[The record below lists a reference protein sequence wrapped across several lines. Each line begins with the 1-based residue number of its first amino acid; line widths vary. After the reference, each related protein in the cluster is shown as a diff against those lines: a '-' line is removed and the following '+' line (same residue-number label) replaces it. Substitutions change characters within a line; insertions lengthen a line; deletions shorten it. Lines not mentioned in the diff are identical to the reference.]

1 MAVAFDALGPSGT
14 GQIAGI
20 NPPGVA
26 LTWSH
31 TCTGTNLLL
40 VVGVNCTVNPD
51 TGLST
56 TATYNAVSMTSLGV
70 VHSGGSTS
78 GYVQFF
84 YLINPASGANNV
96 VVTAAG
102 STGGSVDYGGGSIS
116 FTGVHQ
122 TTPLGSPFTNTANG
136 TSVSVNVTGTTAG
149 NMVVDTACAGTSMT
163 SVGGSQ
169 TQRVHANTGSGA
181 AANQL
186 GMSTAA
192 AGGTVTMTWNGGADF
207 WGIIA
212 AEVLAAGGAA
222 VTATSS
228 PLFALAGPGAVGTP
242 LAFQWQQ
249 LHGVDPSG
257 GLFTASLSGSVTP
270 TGAIAKQANK
280 ALAGSSTAT
289 GTPAKQAQKP
299 LAGSST
305 SSGALAKQAQ
315 KAFAGSVTPS
325 GVLTAI
331 KVVLRS
337 FAGSVTATGALVK
350 QVAKALAGST
360 SPSGSLAKQDAK
372 AFAGSATP
380 AGALAKQAQKALA
393 GSSTA
398 TGALTTVRVILR
410 SYAGTVTA
418 AGALVRQAQKA
429 LSGSSTASGTITRQT
444 AKGLAGTVTAS
455 GALAKLVRKA
465 YAGTLTAVG
474 TLTTQLAGAQLPAA
488 EKAKRTWRIDNR
500 RTAAADNRRIWRIDN
515 RRTWKED

>member
-1 MAVAFDALGPSGT
+1 MAVAVDAIGPGASGQT
-14 GQIAGI
+14 NGI

-102 STGGSVDYGGGSIS
+102 STGGAVDYGGGSIS

-122 TTPLGSPFTNTANG
+122 TTPLSSPFTNTANG
-136 TSVSVNVTGTTAG
+136 TSVSVNVTGTTSG

-169 TQRVHANTGSGA
+169 TQRIHANTGSGA

-186 GMSTAA
+186 GLSTAA

-228 PLFALAGPGAVGTP
+228 PLFALAGPGAQGP

-249 LHGVDPSG
+249 RSGVDPSG
-257 GLFTASLSGSVTP
+257 GLFTTSLAGSVTP
-270 TGAIAKQANK
+270 TGALANQDNK

-305 SSGALAKQAQ
+305 STGALAKQAQ
-315 KAFAGSVTPS
+315 KAFAGSSTPS
-325 GVLTAI
+325 GTLTSI
-331 KVVLRS
+331 KVVLRA
-337 FAGSVTATGALVK
+337 FAGSVTATSTLVK
-350 QVAKALAGST
+350 QIAKALAGST
-360 SPSGSLAKQDAK
+360 SPSGTLAKQDAK

-380 AGALAKQAQKALA
+380 AGALAKQARKALA
-393 GSSTA
+393 GTSTA
-398 TGALTTVRVILR
+398 TGALSTVRVILR

-418 AGALVRQAQKA
+418 AGVLVRQAQKA

-474 TLTTQLAGAQLPAA
+474 SLIASLVGAQQPAA
-488 EKAKRTWRIDNR
+488 IKERRTWRVDGR
-500 RTAAADNRRIWRIDN
+500 RTWTVDNRRIWRVDN
-515 RRTWKED
+515 RRTWEED

>member
-1 MAVAFDALGPSGT
+1 MAVAVDAIGPGAS
-14 GQIAGI
+14 GQINGI

-31 TCTGTNLLL
+31 TCTGSDLLL

-84 YLINPASGANNV
+84 YLINPATSAHNV
-96 VVTAAG
+96 IVTAAG

-122 TTPLGSPFTNTANG
+122 TTPLSSPFTNTANG
-136 TSVSVNVTGTTAG
+136 TSVSVNVTGTTSG
-149 NMVVDTACAGTSMT
+149 NFVVDTACAGTSMT

-169 TQRVHANTGSGA
+169 TQRIHANTGSGA

-186 GMSTAA
+186 GMSTAP
-192 AGGTVTMTWNGGADF
+192 AGGTVTMTWNGGSDF
-207 WGIIA
+207 WGTIA
-212 AEVLAAGGAA
+212 AEVLPSTGTAVAPSAAPSG
-222 VTATSS
+222 VLT
-228 PLFALAGPGAVGTP
+228 GPGAQGP
-242 LAFQWQQ
+242 LAFQWLQRF
-249 LHGVDPSG
+249 GVDPSG
-257 GLFTASLSGSVTP
+257 GLFTASLAGSVTP
-270 TGAIAKQANK
+270 TGALANQDNK
-280 ALAGSSTAT
+280 TLAGSSTAT

-305 SSGALAKQAQ
+305 STGALAKQAQ
-315 KAFAGSVTPS
+315 KAFAGSSTPS
-325 GVLTAI
+325 GTLTSI
-331 KVVLRS
+331 KVVLRA
-337 FAGSVTATGALVK
+337 FAGSVTATSTLVK

-360 SPSGSLAKQDAK
+360 SPSGTLAKQDAK

-380 AGALAKQAQKALA
+380 AGALAKQARKAFA
-393 GSSTA
+393 GTSTA
-398 TGALTTVRVILR
+398 TGALSTIKVVLR
-410 SYAGTVTA
+410 SFAGTVTA
-418 AGALVRQAQKA
+418 AGVLVRQAQKA
-429 LSGSSTASGTITRQT
+429 LGGSSTPSGTITRQT

-474 TLTTQLAGAQLPAA
+474 TLVASLVGAQQPAA
-488 EKAKRTWRIDNR
+488 IKERRTWRVDGR
-500 RTAAADNRRIWRIDN
+500 RTWTVDNRRIWRVDN
-515 RRTWKED
+515 RRTWEED